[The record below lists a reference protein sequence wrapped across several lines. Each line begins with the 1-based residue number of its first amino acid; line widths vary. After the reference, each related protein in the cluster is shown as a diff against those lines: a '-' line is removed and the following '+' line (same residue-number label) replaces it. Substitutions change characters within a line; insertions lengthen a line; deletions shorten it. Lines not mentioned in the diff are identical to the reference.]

1 MSLAAT
7 EKKRDRCRSKF
18 CLSKIAKLEAEVK
31 MLKGEVKMLKPLKV
45 EGARTSARTE
55 VVRLEQQWETERFQ
69 RDKQNAY
76 LYQSCPGDREKSQGG
91 AGCAP

>member
-1 MSLAAT
+1 
-7 EKKRDRCRSKF
+7 
-18 CLSKIAKLEAEVK
+18 LSKIAKLEAEVK
-31 MLKGEVKMLKPLKV
+31 MLKGEVKMLKPLKDNFKQEV